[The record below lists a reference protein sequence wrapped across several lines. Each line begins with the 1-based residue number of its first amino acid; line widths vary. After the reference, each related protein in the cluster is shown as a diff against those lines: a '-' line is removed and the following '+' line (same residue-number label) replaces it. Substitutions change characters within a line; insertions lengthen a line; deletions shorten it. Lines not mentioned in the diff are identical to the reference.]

1 MFLQK
6 HMTPFGLKKPYYFLD
21 VLNLIPLLT
30 SFHCILLKDRRAAQL
45 CRMVLMASL
54 CKIRTKSLFLFCLME
69 KENKLTGFLCSNWHI
84 IHMFTKLSSHNL

>member
-1 MFLQK
+1 
-6 HMTPFGLKKPYYFLD
+6 MTPFALKNPYYFLD

-54 CKIRTKSLFLFCLME
+54 CRNKVFVLVFSDGKRKKKAFRLPVLQLAYYSYVYKTFTIY
-69 KENKLTGFLCSNWHI
+69 ENIS
-84 IHMFTKLSSHNL
+84 